1 MRFVCALV
9 GTALFATSAFAASAA
24 AQDAASFYK
33 GKTVRIIVGFS
44 AGGGYDHYAR
54 VVSRHI
60 GRHIPGNPN
69 VIVQNMP
76 GAASLKSVRYVAEAG
91 PSDGTVINAFN
102 PGLLTQALTNPKKI
116 GVNFLDFG
124 WLGSVSED
132 FRVCFTWNGTGIK
145 TWQDLLARKQVNFG
159 VTGVGTASYIDSKML
174 SDLFGVHV
182 RQVTGYPGTTEKHIA
197 IERGELDGDCL
208 GWTSI
213 PERWSSNNQITVH
226 FRHSRRTVLGMP
238 ESAPVAR
245 DLLTDERKRQ
255 TFDLVTSSSVLGRPY
270 LVAKAVPAD
279 RLAALRTAFDATMTD
294 TAFVAEIKKQR
305 LTVAPM
311 DAAEAEAFLKQLAKT
326 PPDVLAAARQI
337 SGD

>member
-1 MRFVCALV
+1 MKVFAL
-9 GTALFATSAFAASAA
+9 LASAMLATPA
-24 AQDAASFYK
+24 AADDVAGFYK

-44 AGGGYDHYAR
+44 SGGGYDHYAR

-60 GRHIPGNPN
+60 GRYIPGRPN

-76 GAASLKSVRYVAEAG
+76 GAASLKSVRYTAEAG
-91 PSDGTVINAFN
+91 PTDGTVINAFN
-102 PGLLTQALTNPKKI
+102 PGLLVQAMTTPQKI
-116 GVNFLDFG
+116 GVNFLNFG

-132 FRVCFTWNGTGIK
+132 FRVCYTWNATGIR
-145 TWQDLLARKQVNFG
+145 TWEDFIKRPQVNFG

-182 RQVTGYPGTTEKHIA
+182 RQVTGYPGTTEKRMA

-213 PERWSSNNQITVH
+213 PEHYSRDNLMTVQL
-226 FRHSRRTVLGMP
+226 RYSRRTVFGLP

-245 DLLTDERKRQ
+245 DVLTDERKRQ
-255 TFDLVTSSSVLGRPY
+255 ILDLVTSPAVVGRPY
-270 LVAKAVPAD
+270 IVAKAVPAE
-279 RLAALRTAFDATMTD
+279 RQQALRAAFGATLTD
-294 TAFVAEIKKQR
+294 KEFLAEATKQR
-305 LTVAPM
+305 LTVSPM
-311 DAAEAEAFLKQLAKT
+311 AASEIEAFLKQLAAAT
-326 PPDVLAAARQI
+326 PDVLAAARAL